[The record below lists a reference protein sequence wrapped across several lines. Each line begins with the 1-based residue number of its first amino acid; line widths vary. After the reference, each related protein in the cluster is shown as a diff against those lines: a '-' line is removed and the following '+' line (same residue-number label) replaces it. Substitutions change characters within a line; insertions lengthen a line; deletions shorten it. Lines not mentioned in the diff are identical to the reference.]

1 MPAERIFIRRDN
13 PDQRQIKDIV
23 RALRRGEVVI
33 LPTDTIYALA
43 CDLNNK
49 PGIDKI
55 CKLLGKKPHRANLSL
70 ICKDLRDLS
79 LYCRQIPNPIF
90 KLMKRVLPGPFT
102 FILNANN
109 QIPKIFKSNKRT
121 VGIRVPEN
129 EVIAAIVKELG
140 NPLVS
145 SSIHAE
151 DEIIEYLT
159 DPDEIFS
166 QWQHRVPVIVD
177 GGPGENV
184 ASTVLDCTNDHAEI
198 IREGKGIELIN

>member
-1 MPAERIFIRRDN
+1 MSAQRIFIRKDN
-13 PDQRQIKDIV
+13 PDHRQIVEIV
-23 RALRRGEVVI
+23 RLLRKGEVI
-33 LPTDTIYALA
+33 IIPTDTIYALA

-55 CKLLGKKPHRANLSL
+55 CKLLGKKPHKANLSL
-70 ICKDLRDLS
+70 ICKDLSDLA
-79 LYCRQIPNPIF
+79 LYCRQIPNPVF

-109 QIPKIFKSNKRT
+109 QIPKLFKSNKRT
-121 VGIRVPEN
+121 VGIRVPDHN
-129 EVIAAIVKELG
+129 VVAAIIAELG

-159 DPDEIFS
+159 EPDEIFDV
-166 QWQHRVPVIVD
+166 WQHKVKHVVD
-177 GGPGENV
+177 AGPGENT
-184 ASTVLDCTNDHAEI
+184 ASTVLDCTGDQAEI
-198 IREGKGIELIN
+198 IREGKGIELIS